1 MACPT
6 CPYLGNY
13 ELLWEAVGPPPRRC
27 VMLWCCAGPEL
38 QIRDGETVVLDEYFD
53 DPEDLYDR
61 AEVLRVQYRATPP
74 A

>member
-1 MACPT
+1 MACVT

-13 ELLWEAVGPPPRRC
+13 ELLWERAGTPLRRC

-38 QIRDGETVVLDEYFD
+38 QIRDGDTVIVDEYFD

-61 AEVLRVQYRATPP
+61 AEILRAEYGDTGA